1 MLAPFF
7 LDSGPG
13 RVLCSL
19 SRPDGPIA
27 GRPGLVFLPPF
38 AEEMNKSRHV
48 LAQLAHRLA
57 ESGVATLL
65 PDLHGTGDSHGDFG
79 DADWTLWRGNVIDAG
94 QWLLDAGCRPLL
106 LGGLRL
112 GATLALDVLPAMPQR
127 PRSLILWQ
135 PVPTGRAALT
145 QFLRLR
151 AAGSLAAG
159 GERETVGGL
168 RERLA
173 AGEAVE
179 VAGYTLSPALY
190 AAIEALDLAER
201 PPVPDVDV
209 DWLEV
214 VSSAAGEPSAA
225 ARRLAAAWAERGVD
239 VTPQAVAGDSFWAT
253 QELAEAPAL
262 VDASVARVRE
272 RTA

>member
-7 LDSGPG
+7 LESGPG
-13 RVLCSL
+13 RMFCSL
-19 SRPDGPIA
+19 RMPAGPIA

-48 LAQLAHRLA
+48 IAQFAQRLA
-57 ESGVATLL
+57 DAGVTTLL
-65 PDLHGTGDSHGDFG
+65 PDLYGTGDSDGDFA
-79 DADWTLWRGNVIDAG
+79 DADWTTWRRNVVDAG
-94 QWLLDAGCRPLL
+94 QWLVDSGCGPLF

-112 GATLALDVLPAMPQR
+112 GATLALDVRPAMPEQ

-135 PVPTGRAALT
+135 PIPTGRAALT

-151 AAGSLAAG
+151 AAASLAGG
-159 GERETVGGL
+159 GERETVSRL

-173 AGEAVE
+173 GGEAVE

-201 PPVPDVDV
+201 PPAREVGV

-214 VSSAAGEPSAA
+214 ASSAAGEPSAA
-225 ARRLAAAWAERGVD
+225 AERLAAAWAERGID
-239 VTPQAVAGDSFWAT
+239 VIPETVAGESFWAT
-253 QELAEAPAL
+253 QELAEAPDL
-262 VDASVARVRE
+262 VAASVARIRG
-272 RTA
+272 RAA